1 MQENDAYILGT
12 DQEELDRL
20 KIQHQVW
27 RSEAERGWKLANF
40 KSGKILLD
48 LGCGPGYCSIGYVF
62 LWFCYV
68 S

>member
-40 KSGKILLD
+40 KSGNNGFGSCWCID
-48 LGCGPGYCSIGYVF
+48 F
-62 LWFCYV
+62 
-68 S
+68 